1 MRFDEAIAMA
11 TQAVDVEGIP
21 KTMYPMAR
29 RKVPAGYVA
38 DVRDRKKKKKKR
50 KSDENK

>member
-21 KTMYPMAR
+21 KTMYPIAR

-38 DVRDRKKKKKKR
+38 DVRDRKKKKKKKR
-50 KSDENK
+50 KSDED